1 MWFIIWMFGA
11 VIVSA
16 IPILVRLIA
25 TFLSINTE
33 GLMYISSVD
42 VTLMGLA
49 LNWTNLNEGLNIF
62 FSNKRNAILNSLT
75 VVTLFALSV
84 VFTVFFAI
92 ILGFLYYCDILDHKN
107 FNTLQYK
114 SLYITIPITVL
125 SLILSFV
132 YIKKLKKISL

>member
-1 MWFIIWMFGA
+1 MWFIIWMFGV

-16 IPILVRLIA
+16 IPIIVRLIA
-25 TFLSINTE
+25 TFLSINTD

-62 FSNKRNAILNSLT
+62 FSNKRNTILNSLT
-75 VVTLFALSV
+75 VVALFALSF
-84 VFTVFFAI
+84 VFIVFFAI
-92 ILGFLYYCDILDHKN
+92 ILGFLYYCDILDHEN

-114 SLYITIPITVL
+114 SLYMTIPITILSLVL
-125 SLILSFV
+125 SYI
-132 YIKKLKKISL
+132 YIKKLKKLTL